1 MEKELHYKILQ
12 IITLGL
18 KMIELNKKFLYPT
31 TIILFSILF
40 FIPLISYSEQIND
53 LWDIPRI
60 QQMLTTENS
69 SNSKSNFISGNV
81 HYQIRDNSD
90 ALICIVQSDKLS
102 IHEYSQ
108 LTFDYLSGHPSHLTF
123 ENNGQ
128 IIHYVILQESFA
140 VGEGD
145 TFLSALK
152 TTMFDHVDQKTIY
165 TIFGTTNGCAVQ
177 PGDKVNAVWEIIYK

>member
-1 MEKELHYKILQ
+1 
-12 IITLGL
+12 
-18 KMIELNKKFLYPT
+18 MIELNKKFLYPT

-123 ENNGQ
+123 
-128 IIHYVILQESFA
+128 
-140 VGEGD
+140 
-145 TFLSALK
+145 
-152 TTMFDHVDQKTIY
+152 
-165 TIFGTTNGCAVQ
+165 
-177 PGDKVNAVWEIIYK
+177 